1 MSLSRDGLEFRRVM
15 RDVDALA
22 KRDVTG
28 LMRLVRESSFDRGM
42 ELMRQTVPAI
52 SRTYGSVTQTVTRQF
67 HANQRRKSGVTTPFT
82 PSPVSYDWDDFAEGV
97 VGFAGARIAE
107 SAPYGATTA
116 LIAGAISAELNEFS
130 RIIIQEY
137 GSSDPAQTG
146 FERVTG
152 PNPCEF
158 CLFMASVAEASRYTQ
173 AEGRVDY
180 HSNCSCVDVPI
191 FEGQVFDRP
200 ASYDAMEET
209 FGEARAHLDIMSELA
224 REQRPDLGPR
234 NRFRAFPEAA
244 QNTKNIMREIRAVD
258 GAKPFTV
265 PDRLLGSNPQR
276 TIENVIARNPQWSD
290 STVAMARALI

>member
-22 KRDVTG
+22 KQDVAG

-42 ELMRQTVPAI
+42 ELMRETVPAI
-52 SRTYGSVTQTVTRQF
+52 SRTYGTVTATVTRQF
-67 HANQRRKSGVTTPFT
+67 HANQRRNAGVTRPFT
-82 PSPVSYDWDDFAEGV
+82 PAPVSYDWDGFSEMV
-97 VGFAGARIAE
+97 VGFAGARIVEA
-107 SAPYGATTA
+107 APYGATTA
-116 LIAGAISAELNEFS
+116 LVAGAIAAELNTFS
-130 RIIIQEY
+130 RIIIEEF
-137 GSSDPAQTG
+137 GSQDPAQTG

-158 CLFMASVAEASRYTQ
+158 CLFMASVAEASRYTK

-200 ASYDAMEET
+200 ASYDAMEDT
-209 FGEARAHLDIMSELA
+209 FSEARAHLDIMSELA

-258 GAKPFTV
+258 RGKPFTV
-265 PDRLLGSNPQR
+265 SERLLGANPER
-276 TIENVIARNPQWSD
+276 TIQNVIARNPQWSD
-290 STVAMARALI
+290 SYVAMARALI